1 MNVPRNKTDLGCV
14 IDKVRERERISG
26 IAANVLRCAI
36 IAIALIAGSTMIYDR
51 EAIEVR
57 VSEVLNPLPV

>member
-1 MNVPRNKTDLGCV
+1 MKTQRNTTDLGCV

-26 IAANVLRCAI
+26 LAANTLRCVI
-36 IAIALIAGSTMIYDR
+36 VTITILAGFSMIYDR
-51 EAIEVR
+51 EAIQVR